1 MRTSEDNK
9 KFWEEYR
16 KDRNKKWVV
25 IIALIISCI
34 TIALIATTIGPF
46 EISVK
51 QSLWVV
57 VNNMFR
63 GISNCARS
71 SIVKVVWLVRVPRIL
86 TALLVGFSLAVA
98 GAVMQPVL
106 RNPMASP
113 FTLGI
118 SSGAS
123 FGAAIAIILG
133 KSIGKGSYAIIVN
146 AFVFSLLSSVIILLV
161 SKRKGTTAEMMIL
174 VGVALSYFF
183 SACTSVIQYFA
194 ESWQTAE
201 VVFWMVGSLA
211 KGTWDTLA
219 IMFPVALVCIPFL
232 MIKAK
237 ELNTISSGDN
247 EAKSM
252 GINVQ
257 RTRIILMIVTSL
269 LTATT
274 ICFTGAIGFVGL
286 IAPHITRILIGGDNK
301 FVIPIAGLIGALL
314 LLIGDI
320 VAMNVIAP
328 VIIPIGVMTSFIG
341 VPMFIYLIIS
351 RRGNNI

>member
-1 MRTSEDNK
+1 MRTHEDNK
-9 KFWEEYR
+9 QFWKEYR
-16 KDRNKKWVV
+16 KECRKKYFV
-25 IIALIISCI
+25 IAVLIILISVF
-34 TIALIATTIGPF
+34 ALIATLIGPY
-46 EISVK
+46 EISAK
-51 QSLWVV
+51 ESLMVV
-57 VNNMFR
+57 VNNIFHR
-63 GISNCARS
+63 VGHYTNN
-71 SIVKVVWLVRVPRIL
+71 SIVKVVWFVRVPRIL

-123 FGAAIAIILG
+123 FGAAIAIVLG
-133 KSIGKGSYAIIVN
+133 KSIGSGSYSVVAN
-146 AFVFSLLSSVIILLV
+146 AFIFALLSSVVILLV
-161 SKRKGTTAEMMIL
+161 SKKKGTTAEMMIL

-201 VVFWMVGSLA
+201 VVFWMVGSLS
-211 KGTWDTLA
+211 KGTWRTLA

-232 MIKAK
+232 MMKAND
-237 ELNTISSGDN
+237 LNSISSGDD

-252 GINVQ
+252 GVNVE

-286 IAPHITRILIGGDNK
+286 IAPHITRMIIGGDNK
-301 FVIPIAGLIGALL
+301 FVIPTSGLIGALL

-320 VAMNVIAP
+320 VAMNIIAP
-328 VIIPIGVMTSFIG
+328 VIIPIGIMTSFIG

-351 RRGNNI
+351 RRGKSI